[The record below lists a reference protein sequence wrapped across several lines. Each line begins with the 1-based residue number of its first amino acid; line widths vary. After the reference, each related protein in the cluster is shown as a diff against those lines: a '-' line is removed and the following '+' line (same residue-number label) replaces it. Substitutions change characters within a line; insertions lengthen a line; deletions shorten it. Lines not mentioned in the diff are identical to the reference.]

1 MSIHVFPLFF
11 SITTDEKFYFVPAT
25 DSPEVLEVDRLNF
38 ELKLISKCHC
48 GFSFIY
54 MYIG

>member
-1 MSIHVFPLFF
+1 MSIFPLFF